1 MRDFESRQAT
11 NISFDDMPKVLADI
25 QKNIQEFSAKLEEKV
40 TDPDR
45 LYTTKEAAEFLN
57 ISTHTLDQMR
67 FYKRGVPFVRVGEK
81 TVRYR
86 KRDLIE
92 YINNNLV
99 NK

>member
-1 MRDFESRQAT
+1 MQK
-11 NISFDDMPKVLADI
+11 ISFDEMPKVLADI
-25 QKNIQEFSAKLEEKV
+25 QENIREFSAKLEEKI

-45 LYTTKEAAEFLN
+45 LYTTEEAAEFLQ
-57 ISTHTLDQMR
+57 ISPATLNAMR

-99 NK
+99 KSRG